1 MQLFPLRYLPM
12 NAPTIWMSLEIT
24 LPVFM
29 IVLVG
34 ILLHWRGMVDD
45 AFVAVSSRLVFSVA
59 LPVLMFRAIVT
70 ADMNLAAHADFVI
83 FACSTA
89 VVAFLMAAVW
99 ARLIPVPQASCGAFV
114 QAAFRSNLGI
124 VGLALCVAAY
134 GETGAALGALLLAVV
149 TPLYNLMSVWI
160 LGRSQSPDWGAQL
173 LAVLRNPL
181 IVAILAAVPVKW
193 LGLELPQVALQTAD
207 YLAQLTLPLALIG
220 VGASLQFRLNG
231 RPDPLLL
238 QTVVL
243 KLVLLPGLVAVAAWY
258 AGFRDAELGVIV
270 LMFASPTAAASFVMA
285 RAMKGDSLLT
295 ARAIAVTTCGSL
307 LTISGFLYIL
317 TRLSLV

>member
-1 MQLFPLRYLPM
+1 M
-12 NAPTIWMSLEIT
+12 NTPTIWMSLEIT

-34 ILLHWRGMVDD
+34 IVLHWRGMVDE
-45 AFVAVSSRLVFSVA
+45 AFVAVSSRLVFSVT

-70 ADMNLAAHADFVI
+70 ADMDLTAHADFAI
-83 FACSTA
+83 FACIAA
-89 VVAFLMAAVW
+89 VAAFFMAAAW
-99 ARLIPVPQASCGAFV
+99 ARLTGVPQASAGAFV

-149 TPLYNLMSVWI
+149 TPLYNLMSVWV
-160 LGRSQSPDWGAQL
+160 LGRNQSPDWVAQL

-181 IVAILAAVPVKW
+181 IIAILAAVPVKW
-193 LGLELPQVALQTAD
+193 LGAELPPVALQTAD

-220 VGASLQFRLNG
+220 VGASLQLRLSG
-231 RPDPLLL
+231 RPDPLLI

-243 KLVLLPGLVAVAAWY
+243 KLLLLPGLVTAAAWH
-258 AGFRDAELGVIV
+258 AGFRNVELGVIV

-285 RAMKGDSLLT
+285 RAMKGDSRLT